1 MTILILARGI
11 PSENDPQ
18 EGCFEWDQ
26 AKALKSIGINPIVM
40 ALDARR
46 RKGHHK
52 WGITHLWRD
61 EIEFYQIYG
70 GTTTIIEHLISYK
83 IATIIN
89 VWLIEKLFLRVLK
102 DHPEIN
108 LIHAHYL
115 RCINRASIIGKKYN
129 IPVVGTEHW
138 SKLVSEK
145 LDSNVFALGQNSYPQ
160 IDKLICVS
168 DYLKNSIKQRFNVD
182 SIVCGNVLSFEF
194 INAKI
199 AEIHKQ
205 KNDYFKFISC
215 GSLIH
220 RKGYDL
226 IIKSAAKMSIPKDKW
241 KLEIIGE
248 GNLKKELLS
257 LVTEYGLQENI
268 IFRGHLNKREIVKAL
283 NSSDTFI
290 LGSRSETF
298 GVVVIEALS
307 MGVPVICTRCGG
319 TDGLID
325 DSNGQYIPTDDIEAM
340 IKAMEYA
347 YNNQNHYNRIMIR
360 ENCLKKYSP
369 KAIANQLS
377 NIYNK
382 VIQNTNK

>member
-1 MTILILARGI
+1 
-11 PSENDPQ
+11 
-18 EGCFEWDQ
+18 
-26 AKALKSIGINPIVM
+26 
-40 ALDARR
+40 
-46 RKGHHK
+46 
-52 WGITHLWRD
+52 
-61 EIEFYQIYG
+61 
-70 GTTTIIEHLISYK
+70 
-83 IATIIN
+83 
-89 VWLIEKLFLRVLK
+89 
-102 DHPEIN
+102 
-108 LIHAHYL
+108 
-115 RCINRASIIGKKYN
+115 
-129 IPVVGTEHW
+129 
-138 SKLVSEK
+138 
-145 LDSNVFALGQNSYPQ
+145 
-160 IDKLICVS
+160 
-168 DYLKNSIKQRFNVD
+168 
-182 SIVCGNVLSFEF
+182 
-194 INAKI
+194 
-199 AEIHKQ
+199 
-205 KNDYFKFISC
+205 
-215 GSLIH
+215 
-220 RKGYDL
+220 
-226 IIKSAAKMSIPKDKW
+226 MSIPKDKW